1 MKDDIKFK
9 LDKIA
14 DIWNYFIWD
23 YRYCSSKIRFNDD
36 VKTNYFGGILGYFQ
50 DTLDIVFEPKKN
62 TDEYSEKFSYTISF
76 LQAIYIQQDFVEE
89 MLGIFKTSIDKG
101 HLKNDQLYSIN
112 RDLRNELIGHP
123 IRKFEGKLISS
134 TLFSYQ
140 ANEGEIQYLR
150 YHTDNK
156 FQFEKKTYS
165 ILDIQQ
171 RHKEFLEYYFDIIL
185 LKLKVVLDE
194 FINELEKLENVII
207 NRDFATVL
215 KLVDLY
221 FEAIFESDYVYDKES
236 LLKIYGK
243 KDDHRRYQNF
253 IDRFYKDL
261 KAAITDKKKFV
272 TEIYEREKIDF
283 SQISNLELPK
293 IEFVF
298 TDSTTTETFNR
309 EQKTTYHYEIGKIA
323 TKRNA
328 MDFDFFGGLLRS
340 KCENNEL
347 IINELNHMK
356 KNIYNEIEYY
366 TSLRMICAELS
377 EE

>member
-1 MKDDIKFK
+1 MKDDIRFK

-23 YRYCSSKIRFNDD
+23 YRFCSSKIKFNDD
-36 VKTNYFGGILGYFQ
+36 VKTNYFGDILGYFQ
-50 DTLDIVFEPKKN
+50 DTLDIVFETKKLSN
-62 TDEYSEKFSYTISF
+62 EYSEKFSHTISF

-89 MLGIFKTSIDKG
+89 LLGIFRTSIDKG
-101 HLKNDQLYSIN
+101 HLKNDHLYSIN

-165 ILDIQQ
+165 ILDIQK

-283 SQISNLELPK
+283 SQISNLDLPK

-298 TDSTTTETFNR
+298 TDSTTTETFNQ

-340 KCENNEL
+340 KYENNEL

-366 TSLRMICAELS
+366 TSLRMICTELS